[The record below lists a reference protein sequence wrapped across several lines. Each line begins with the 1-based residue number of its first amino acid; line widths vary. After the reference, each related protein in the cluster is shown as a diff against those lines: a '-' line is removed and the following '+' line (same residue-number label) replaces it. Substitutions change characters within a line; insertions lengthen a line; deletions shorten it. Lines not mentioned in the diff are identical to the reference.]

1 MSKIKFSNGTTY
13 EINEGASLG
22 RIEIPATL
30 DGISGIVSTLT
41 ESGNLDSVQFLS
53 GEQVTGNYEGMIL
66 QNPVCHIETI
76 GDTVTV
82 VVAIREKTDVEKRLE
97 ALEAGQEIQDGAI
110 GELGEVVSEMA
121 GGEA

>member
-1 MSKIKFSNGTTY
+1 MNKIKFSNGTTY
-13 EINEGASLG
+13 DINEGASLG
-22 RIEIPATL
+22 RIEIPTTL

-41 ESGNLDSVQFLS
+41 ESGNLDCVQFLS
-53 GEQVTGNYEGMIL
+53 GDQVTGNYEGMVL
-66 QNPVCHIETI
+66 TNPVCHIETI

-110 GELGEVVSEMA
+110 GDLGVVVSELS

>member
-1 MSKIKFSNGTTY
+1 M
-13 EINEGASLG
+13 
-22 RIEIPATL
+22 
-30 DGISGIVSTLT
+30 STLT

-53 GEQVTGNYEGMIL
+53 GEQVTGNYEGMVL
-66 QNPVCHIETI
+66 TNPVCHIETI

-97 ALEAGQEIQDGAI
+97 ALEAGQESQDGAI
-110 GELGEVVSEMA
+110 GDLGEVVSELA